1 MLNVGQK
8 VYQTD
13 GVRIYVSRITF
24 SYVCNGKR
32 LYDTET
38 GLTFDETAVGVG
50 IFITAEEAELK
61 LSRFGLGVRR
71 CSNGLKN

>member
-13 GVRIYVSRITF
+13 GVRVYVSRIAF
-24 SYVCNGKR
+24 SYMYNGKR

-50 IFITAEEAELK
+50 IFTTAEEAELK
-61 LSRFGLGVRR
+61 SLHFGLGGVV
-71 CSNGLKN
+71 